1 MQLVVIVCCSEK
13 DLTLGLLLFT
23 EDESSAS
30 LDDLEGF
37 GLGLSALKLEH
48 DLLGVLSLLP
58 ENGLGLTTETF
69 LLHIISSLSLGDE
82 RVLALLILRYLVD
95 SVLLGLPAVGSL
107 GLWNMHHFF
116 LLLTNKIMN

>member
-1 MQLVVIVCCSEK
+1 MSNCSEK
-13 DLTLGLLLFT
+13 DHTLGLLLFT

-30 LDDLEGF
+30 LDDLVRF

-58 ENGLGLTTETF
+58 ENRLGLSSKTF

-95 SVLLGLPAVGSL
+95 SMLLLLPAVGSL
-107 GLWNMHHFF
+107 RLWNMHHFF

>member
-1 MQLVVIVCCSEK
+1 MSNCSEK
-13 DLTLGLLLFT
+13 DHTLGLLLFT

-30 LDDLEGF
+30 LDDLVRF

-48 DLLGVLSLLP
+48 NLLGVLSLLP
-58 ENGLGLTTETF
+58 ENGLGLTTKTF

-107 GLWNMHHFF
+107 RLWNMHHFF